1 MNRNQVEVLFYSD
14 KNVDVLLQ
22 IIDQQLVS
30 GFGLKISQEEEY
42 LLFEIMRIKY
52 ENRTPRKQNENI
64 YQYIRKL
71 NQDTLKT
78 VIEIIK
84 KKLSKQQETI
94 VEDTTDAFEKL
105 QKEREIKPPQ
115 QPKVNFTSDIDADNE
130 VIMKNFQRV
139 LENREEEVQQRMQQI
154 KLKTEEELLPTNQND
169 IQKPFSIE
177 DIKTNVE
184 DKIVKLPDKQYEEIQ
199 EYTFMVDSRERQ
211 NYSST
216 NANSYTIQFDKPFKN
231 IVSLEL
237 LTTELPI
244 TQYVVNDYNNKLKID
259 STTITITNGNYTS
272 TELAAEIENKIQAD
286 TSDANYYVSVN
297 DITMKFTI
305 YYDGVSPTNDFT
317 LDLSVDNTIA
327 KVIGFNATS
336 QTGAITYTSQN
347 TYDLFGEKYMVM
359 NLNNFASNIVS
370 NQSKLEGAFAK
381 IPLTQPLYSVEYFNY
396 DKLRA
401 FKEFHP
407 PLASLDYLN
416 LEFRTYGGQLYDF
429 NGQDHSLTFLIK
441 TKTYRKNMHE
451 VEM

>member
-14 KNVDVLLQ
+14 KNVDILLQ
-22 IIDQQLVS
+22 IIDQHLVS
-30 GFGLKISQEEEY
+30 DFGLKISQDEEY

-52 ENRTPRKQNENI
+52 ENRILKKENENI

-71 NQDTLKT
+71 NQDTLRT
-78 VIEIIK
+78 VIDIIK
-84 KKLSKQQETI
+84 KKLNNQQQKVIE
-94 VEDTTDAFEKL
+94 ETTDAFEKL

-115 QPKVNFTSDIDADNE
+115 QPKVNFTSDIENDNSIIIKKFE
-130 VIMKNFQRV
+130 KVVEHRDK
-139 LENREEEVQQRMQQI
+139 ENQLTEQQL
-154 KLKTEEELLPTNQND
+154 KLKTEEELLPLNQNEVQN
-169 IQKPFSIE
+169 IPLFSIE

-184 DKIVKLPDKQYEEIQ
+184 DKIVKLPEKEYEEIQ

-211 NYSST
+211 NYSTT
-216 NANSYTIQFDKPFKN
+216 NSNSYTIQFDKPFKN

-272 TELAAEIENKIQAD
+272 SELASEIETKID
-286 TSDANYYVSVN
+286 TTTGDSNYSVSAN

-305 YYDGVSPTNDFT
+305 SHSSTNFT
-317 LDLSVDNTIA
+317 LDLSVDNNIA

-336 QTGAITYTSQN
+336 QTGALTYTSQN
-347 TYDLFGEKYMVM
+347 TYDLFGEKYIVM
-359 NLNNFASNIVS
+359 HVNNFASNIVS
-370 NQSKLEGAFAK
+370 NQEKLEGAFAK

-451 VEM
+451 VEI